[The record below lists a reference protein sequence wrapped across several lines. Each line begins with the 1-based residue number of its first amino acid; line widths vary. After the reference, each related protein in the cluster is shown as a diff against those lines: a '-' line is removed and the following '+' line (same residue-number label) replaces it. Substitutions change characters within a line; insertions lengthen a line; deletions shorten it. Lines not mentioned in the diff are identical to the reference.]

1 MSRRPR
7 KEADLE
13 PVNGLRPEI
22 TETDGVF
29 VLTCPLCGP
38 VGDPLRFALLARR
51 AFEAHADE
59 EHPSGP
65 GPLERIRTLVDLAE
79 GEPGIW
85 ECLVGEQR
93 YVVSRQTPDRY
104 EVEVVGRRATL
115 HGQLGTLDAVRIAIG
130 GHAGL
135 VGQALATAAAI
146 EAQRGDPG
154 PGNTV
159 PLG

>member
-7 KEADLE
+7 KEALE
-13 PVNGLRPEI
+13 PVNGLVPEI
-22 TETDGVF
+22 TETDGTY

-38 VGDPLRFALLARR
+38 VGDPFRFTLLARR

-65 GPLERIRTLVDLAE
+65 GPLDMIRTLVDLAE
-79 GEPGIW
+79 GEPGTW

-93 YVVSRQTPDRY
+93 YVVSRRGPDGY

-115 HGQLGTLDAVRIAIG
+115 HGQLATLDAVRIAIG

-135 VGQALATAAAI
+135 IGQAMAAAAAI
-146 EAQRGDPG
+146 EAQRSDPG
-154 PGNTV
+154 KTNTV
-159 PLG
+159 SLG